1 MFFRS
6 LTKEEHLAILAA
18 RAIHFEEMKEMLMIG
33 SSIIV
38 ILIASLFYEDIIT
51 SLYRNNILHVNDYI
65 NMTSEEHRRKTEYDY
80 FYEEIIKDDL
90 SERKEDNPK
99 YHVYWSKKDS
109 CFYYIDRETGRKESY
124 KIDHYPREDIVYAE
138 VVYEG
143 DVVVP
148 VEPTSIP
155 TGSRTRTV

>member
-1 MFFRS
+1 MLFRT
-6 LTKEEHLAILAA
+6 LTKEEHLAILAT

-90 SERKEDNPK
+90 SERKEDNPE
-99 YHVYWSKKDS
+99 YHIYWSKKDN
-109 CFYYIDRETGRKESY
+109 CFNYINKETGRKESY
-124 KIDHYPREDIVYAE
+124 KIDHYPEGDIVYAE
-138 VVYEG
+138 AVVEG
-143 DVVVP
+143 EV
-148 VEPTSIP
+148 TSPSAPI
-155 TGSRTRTV
+155 SIE